1 MILLK
6 NVWKIYKLGKHK
18 IYALK
23 NINLRINKGEYI
35 SIMGPSGSGKTTL
48 LNIIGCLDKPTRG
61 EVFFN
66 NVKVSDLNENEL
78 TKLRRERIGFVFQQ
92 FYLIPRLTALENV
105 MLPMWFKGE
114 DVKRMKERARK
125 LLEIVGLKGKENHKP
140 NELSGGEQQ
149 RVAIARALANNPD
162 IILADEPT
170 GNLDTKT
177 GIEIIKL
184 FEKLNKMGKTIVI
197 VTHNP
202 EIGRRAKR
210 KIYLKDGMILRDES

>member
-1 MILLK
+1 MIKLE
-6 NVWKIYKLGKHK
+6 NVWKIYKLGKHN

-23 NINLRINKGEYI
+23 NINLKINKGDYI

-48 LNIIGCLDKPTRG
+48 LNIIGCLDKPTKG
-61 EVFFN
+61 DIYFE
-66 NVKVSDLNENEL
+66 DLNITNLGEKDL
-78 TKLRRERIGFVFQQ
+78 TKIRRERIGFVFQQ

-114 DVKRMKERARK
+114 SQSFRRKRALE
-125 LLEIVGLKGKENHKP
+125 LLELVGLRGKEHHKP

-149 RVAIARALANNPD
+149 RVAIARALANDPD

-177 GIEIIKL
+177 GLDIIRI
-184 FEKLNKMGKTIVI
+184 FERLNEMGKTILI

-202 EIGRRAKR
+202 EIGKRARRR
-210 KIYLKDGMILRDES
+210 IYLKDGEIIREE